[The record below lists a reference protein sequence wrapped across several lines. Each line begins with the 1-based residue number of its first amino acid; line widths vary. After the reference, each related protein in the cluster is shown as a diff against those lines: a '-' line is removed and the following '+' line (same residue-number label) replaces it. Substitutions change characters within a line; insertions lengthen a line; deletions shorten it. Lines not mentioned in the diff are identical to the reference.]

1 MTTTSDVRVRIN
13 LPKKHWSGPN
23 FIATDSWT
31 EPGNNMTLHIPVNRD
46 PNHRRR
52 GLMVHSTT
60 EEIEDSEGN
69 INTVITV
76 NIEERE
82 PVIDI
87 ATESDEEKRRSSVRM
102 SLEVNDNGRTYSCS
116 STEPSFSDSPPPLE
130 AMVQHI
136 GQPH

>member
-13 LPKKHWSGPN
+13 LPKNYLSGPN
-23 FIATDSWT
+23 SIATDSWT
-31 EPGNNMTLHIPVNRD
+31 EPGNNMTLHIPVKRD
-46 PNHRRR
+46 PEHRRR
-52 GLMVHSTT
+52 GLKVHSTP
-60 EEIEDSEGN
+60 EELEDSEGN
-69 INTVITV
+69 VHTVITV

-87 ATESDEEKRRSSVRM
+87 TTESDEEKGSGSIQM
-102 SLEVNDNGRTYSCS
+102 SLEVNDNGRTYSYN

-136 GQPH
+136 G